1 MTAKKEI
8 EQSGCRRNLSGSVRL
23 YFFLDSFFF
32 WQQREI
38 ERLQAE
44 LERERETVA
53 AVKAEIAR
61 SSLVK
66 VV

>member
-1 MTAKKEI
+1 M
-8 EQSGCRRNLSGSVRL
+8 
-23 YFFLDSFFF
+23 FLF
-32 WQQREI
+32 WQQKEI

-61 SSLVK
+61 SSLAK

>member
-1 MTAKKEI
+1 M
-8 EQSGCRRNLSGSVRL
+8 GSGSERA
-23 YFFLDSFFF
+23 FGFSETNQPSMFLL
-32 WQQREI
+32 WQQKEI

-61 SSLVK
+61 SSLAK